1 MGRFSDI
8 DLELTYGEKPTTTPR
23 IGSFGVCLN
32 DPGQSPRFFTLLQ
45 MIGSV
50 GLFAPV
56 DDPGSI
62 AQFPISDY
70 WELT

>member
-8 DLELTYGEKPTTTPR
+8 DIELKYGSKPKTAPR
-23 IGSFGVCLN
+23 VGSFGVCLN
-32 DPGQSPRFFTLLQ
+32 DPGNPPRFFTLLQ

-50 GLFAPV
+50 GLFTPV

-62 AQFPISDY
+62 LQFDIGDY

>member
-8 DLELTYGEKPTTTPR
+8 DLELSYGEKPTTAPR

-32 DPGQSPRFFTLLQ
+32 DPGQLPRFFTLLQ
-45 MIGSV
+45 VIGNM

-62 AQFPISDY
+62 LQFDVSDY

>member
-8 DLELTYGEKPTTTPR
+8 DIELTYGKKPTTPFR
-23 IGSFGVCLN
+23 VGSFGVCLN
-32 DPGQSPRFFTLLQ
+32 DPSNPPRFFTLLQ
-45 MIGSV
+45 IIGNL

-56 DDPGSI
+56 DDPVTI
-62 AQFPISDY
+62 LQFDVNDY